1 MITQLFLVFLLANAA
16 AAATGIVFRP
26 GAWYDGLRKPGF
38 TPPKWAF
45 PVAWGT
51 IYILSALAAAR
62 VAVLPGVG
70 LALALWAAQ
79 VALNTLWTPLFFGA
93 HRMALAM
100 GVMVILT
107 VVVAA
112 MLVAF
117 WRLDWLAGA
126 MLLPY
131 LGWLGVACGLNW
143 RVWRDNPGAGA
154 DPAPR

>member
-51 IYILSALAAAR
+51 IYLLSALAAAR
-62 VAVLPGVG
+62 VAVLPGAG

-93 HRMALAM
+93 RQMGMAL
-100 GVMVILT
+100 VTILILLLI
-107 VVVAA
+107 VAA
-112 MLVAF
+112 TAIQF
-117 WRLDWLAGA
+117 WRLDWLAGL

-131 LGWLGVACGLNW
+131 LAWLGVALGLNF
-143 RVWRDNPGAGA
+143 RIWRDNPATG
-154 DPAPR
+154 